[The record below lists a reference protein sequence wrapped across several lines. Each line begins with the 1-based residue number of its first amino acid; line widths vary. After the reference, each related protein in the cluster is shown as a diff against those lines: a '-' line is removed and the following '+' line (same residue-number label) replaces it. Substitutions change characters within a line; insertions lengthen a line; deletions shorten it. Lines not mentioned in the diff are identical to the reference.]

1 MSSAEIPSLPPR
13 SLFSTGAMTVF
24 AAIAAATF
32 SVSSSAPTPL
42 YRLYQ
47 ESLHLTPFL
56 LTLIFAVY
64 AFSLLAALL
73 TVGSLSDHIGRRPV
87 ILATL
92 LLNAL
97 AMALFALADTAS
109 MLIAARLVQGFAT
122 GAATTTLG
130 AAILDT
136 DRQRGPLLNSITA
149 FAGLSVGTLG
159 AGALAT
165 YAPAPAELVY
175 LVLLGFSVLL
185 AALLLGMPETM
196 QRRPGALASLLP
208 HIHVPSGAR
217 TTLVQLTPAN
227 VATWALGGFYFSL
240 MPSLVRVATGLTAPI
255 IGGIVVASLTL
266 TAALA
271 VVMLRALPAERILR
285 LGTLALAGGIAVT
298 LAGVHAHFVALI
310 FAGAIV
316 AGVGFG
322 ASFSGTLRSLLPLAS
337 AQERA
342 GLLSAFYVES
352 YLAFS
357 LPAIL
362 AGLAVPTFGL
372 PAVATVYG
380 GVTVLLALTSFMAT
394 PPLPRRSTACP
405 AGSN

>member
-24 AAIAAATF
+24 AAVAAATF

-109 MLIAARLVQGFAT
+109 MLIAARLAQGFAT

-175 LVLLGFSVLL
+175 LVLLGVSVLL
-185 AALLLGMPETM
+185 AALLLGMPETT

-217 TTLVQLTPAN
+217 ATLLRLTPAN

-298 LAGVHAHFVALI
+298 LAGVHAHIVALI

-372 PAVATVYG
+372 PMVATVYG
-380 GVTVLLALTSFMAT
+380 SVTVVLALTSFMAA
-394 PPLPRRSTACP
+394 PGVPRRAACP
-405 AGSN
+405 AGSH